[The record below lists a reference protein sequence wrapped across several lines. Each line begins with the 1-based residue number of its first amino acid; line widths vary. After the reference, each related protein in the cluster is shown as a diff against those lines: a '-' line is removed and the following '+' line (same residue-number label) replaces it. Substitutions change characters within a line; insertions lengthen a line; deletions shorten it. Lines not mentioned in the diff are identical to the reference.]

1 MTQGPGRTIGRA
13 EQNCL
18 SVYIQST
25 YYTYI
30 LYDTTVY
37 PTSGASKLMGLSHVM
52 IKIKLDLIEKK
63 KKKKKKTGKR
73 LSVARG
79 VARARGVR
87 RADGGEVPGLCE
99 PPVHPTGTLWRGKHL
114 LHP

>member
-18 SVYIQST
+18 SIYIQST

-63 KKKKKKTGKR
+63 KK
-73 LSVARG
+73 VVRG
-79 VARARGVR
+79 VARARC
-87 RADGGEVPGLCE
+87 GGQTVEKYPESVS
-99 PPVHPTGTLWRGKHL
+99 HP
-114 LHP
+114 